1 MALLQMDSLMQTPMI
16 KDKPAAPSTLGR
28 HNGGN
33 SFDLLMDNL
42 NFQDERSRI
51 VKQKELPKQKQ
62 QSQKA
67 IILKTPE
74 KKSEIREKESPPQV
88 AYLSADTFGQNS
100 NQKNNYKSGEKSSS
114 SEEQ

>member
-1 MALLQMDSLMQTPMI
+1 MSNLDDQYQYEQEIDHDDVALLQMDSLMQTPMI

-51 VKQKELPKQKQ
+51 VSKNEITKQ
-62 QSQKA
+62 
-67 IILKTPE
+67 
-74 KKSEIREKESPPQV
+74 
-88 AYLSADTFGQNS
+88 
-100 NQKNNYKSGEKSSS
+100 
-114 SEEQ
+114 

>member
-51 VKQKELPKQKQ
+51 VK
-62 QSQKA
+62 
-67 IILKTPE
+67 
-74 KKSEIREKESPPQV
+74 
-88 AYLSADTFGQNS
+88 
-100 NQKNNYKSGEKSSS
+100 
-114 SEEQ
+114 